1 VDKLQKKLNHKL
13 IKLFKVLS
21 IKMFYIRRTTY
32 LKNKLYN
39 FKSLYN
45 FKEERNLVFNG
56 PDHTFFQVESISY
69 RDSDNNYIGSIE
81 YHKQTGQIYSMYIS
95 NPKYIDRNVGT
106 LMIHRVE
113 TLLKLHHPEVKELWT
128 ISTENSTNTFYYK
141 VLKNRINL
149 SPILTKYFMRL

>member
-1 VDKLQKKLNHKL
+1 
-13 IKLFKVLS
+13 
-21 IKMFYIRRTTY
+21 MFYIRRTTY

-56 PDHTFFQVESISY
+56 PYHTLFQVESISY
-69 RDSDNNYIGSIE
+69 KDKDNEYVGSIE

-106 LMIHRVE
+106 LMIHRVA

-128 ISTENSTNTFYYK
+128 ISRENSTNTFYYK
-141 VLKNRINL
+141 VLKNKINL

>member
-1 VDKLQKKLNHKL
+1 
-13 IKLFKVLS
+13 
-21 IKMFYIRRTTY
+21 MFYIRRTTY

-56 PDHTFFQVESISY
+56 PDHQLFQVESISY
-69 RDSDNNYIGSIE
+69 KDKDNEYVGSIE

-106 LMIHRVE
+106 LMIHRVV
-113 TLLKLHHPEVKELWT
+113 TLLKLHHPEVTELWT
-128 ISTENSTNTFYYK
+128 ISRENTTNTFYYK
-141 VLKNRINL
+141 VLKNKINL
-149 SPILTKYFMRL
+149 SPFLTKYFMRL

>member
-1 VDKLQKKLNHKL
+1 
-13 IKLFKVLS
+13 
-21 IKMFYIRRTTY
+21 MFYIRRTTY

-45 FKEERNLVFNG
+45 FKEERNLIFNSS
-56 PDHTFFQVESISY
+56 DKSLFQVESISY
-69 RDSDNNYIGSIE
+69 KDTDNEYIGSIQ

-106 LMIHRVE
+106 LMVHRVA
-113 TLLKLHHPEVKELWT
+113 TLLKQNNPEVKELWT
-128 ISTENSTNTFYYK
+128 ISRTNSTNTFYYK
-141 VLKNRINL
+141 VLKNKINL

>member
-1 VDKLQKKLNHKL
+1 
-13 IKLFKVLS
+13 
-21 IKMFYIRRTTY
+21 MFHRSTFYTR
-32 LKNKLYN
+32 NKLYN

-45 FKEERNLVFNG
+45 FKEERNLIFNG
-56 PDHTFFQVESISY
+56 PSDHTLFQIESISY

-106 LMIHRVE
+106 LMIDRVA

-141 VLKNRINL
+141 VLKNRISL
-149 SPILTKYFMRL
+149 SPFLTKYFMRL

>member
-1 VDKLQKKLNHKL
+1 
-13 IKLFKVLS
+13 
-21 IKMFYIRRTTY
+21 MFHRSTFYAR
-32 LKNKLYN
+32 NKLYN

-56 PDHTFFQVESISY
+56 PDHTLFQVESISY
-69 RDSDNNYIGSIE
+69 KDKDNEYVGSIE

-95 NPKYIDRNVGT
+95 NPKYIDRNVGI
-106 LMIHRVE
+106 LMIHRVA

-128 ISTENSTNTFYYK
+128 ISRENSTNTFYYK
-141 VLKNRINL
+141 VLKNKINL

>member
-1 VDKLQKKLNHKL
+1 
-13 IKLFKVLS
+13 
-21 IKMFYIRRTTY
+21 MFYIRRTTY

-56 PDHTFFQVESISY
+56 PDHTLFQVESISY
-69 RDSDNNYIGSIE
+69 KDKDNEYIGSIQ

-106 LMIHRVE
+106 LMIHRVA
-113 TLLKLHHPEVKELWT
+113 TLLKQNNPEVKELWT
-128 ISTENSTNTFYYK
+128 ISRENSTNTFYYK
-141 VLKNRINL
+141 VLKNKINL
-149 SPILTKYFMRL
+149 SPFLTKYFMRL

>member
-1 VDKLQKKLNHKL
+1 
-13 IKLFKVLS
+13 
-21 IKMFYIRRTTY
+21 MFRRTTY

-56 PDHTFFQVESISY
+56 PDKSLFQVESISY
-69 RDSDNNYIGSIE
+69 HDKDNEYVGSIE

-106 LMIHRVE
+106 LMVHRVA
-113 TLLKLHHPEVKELWT
+113 TLLKQNNPEVKELWT
-128 ISTENSTNTFYYK
+128 ISRENTTNTFYYK
-141 VLKNRINL
+141 VLKNKINL

>member
-1 VDKLQKKLNHKL
+1 
-13 IKLFKVLS
+13 
-21 IKMFYIRRTTY
+21 MFYIRRTTY

>member
-1 VDKLQKKLNHKL
+1 
-13 IKLFKVLS
+13 
-21 IKMFYIRRTTY
+21 MFYIRRTTY

-69 RDSDNNYIGSIE
+69 HDKNNEYVGSIE

-106 LMIHRVE
+106 LMIHRVV
-113 TLLKLHHPEVKELWT
+113 TLLKLHHPEVTELWT
-128 ISTENSTNTFYYK
+128 ISRENTTNTFYYK
-141 VLKNRINL
+141 VLKNKINL
-149 SPILTKYFMRL
+149 SPFLTKYFMRL